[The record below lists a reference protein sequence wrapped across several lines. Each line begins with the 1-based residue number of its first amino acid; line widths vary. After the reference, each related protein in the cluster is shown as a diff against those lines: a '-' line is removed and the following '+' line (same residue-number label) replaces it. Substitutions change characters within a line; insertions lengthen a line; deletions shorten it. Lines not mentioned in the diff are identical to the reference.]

1 MPVGD
6 AAAMRAAILSLWNDP
21 QRAEQM
27 GQNARAFIEKYHTL
41 EMFTAT
47 VRSSAAEATLEGRIA
62 PGDMVGIATRRSRAP
77 AGALHMTIGYGSQR
91 AATAATVEPVSE
103 QCPGRPPGDA
113 DESRF
118 DECPRPD
125 QRRSR
130 RGRSA
135 TTSRWRAWIIPPSTS
150 SSCLASFLPTCCGV
164 ARRVFPLFQVVLGLI
179 VAVCIASANYV
190 INEYLDREFDKY
202 HPTKSRR
209 RAVER
214 DLRGWRG
221 RHGMDGIRGGWP
233 RRGLDSPAP
242 RCSPLRV
249 IFALQGIVYNVQPL
263 RSKDKPYWDVISESI
278 NNPLRLMIGWVMVD
292 PHTLPPSSIIL
303 AYWLGGAFL
312 MAAKRYSEYR
322 EIVASHGAELLIRY
336 RASFAGYSE
345 VSLGISCFVY
355 GLLSTFFLAI
365 FLIKYRVEYLLLVP
379 VVIAL
384 FGYYMALSSKP
395 ASSAQNPEKL
405 FRERKLIAL
414 VVLLVVTFVVA
425 TFVDMPA
432 LSVFTG
438 QQYIT
443 LK

>member
-1 MPVGD
+1 MNPG
-6 AAAMRAAILSLWNDP
+6 ST
-21 QRAEQM
+21 
-27 GQNARAFIEKYHTL
+27 NALDQK
-41 EMFTAT
+41 TAK
-47 VRSSAAEATLEGRIA
+47 
-62 PGDMVGIATRRSRAP
+62 P
-77 AGALHMTIGYGSQR
+77 AGTFSDYLALARLDHSTKHIFI
-91 AATAATVEPVSE
+91 V
-103 QCPGRPPGDA
+103 PGIVLA
-113 DESRF
+113 YLL
-118 DECPRPD
+118 
-125 QRRSR
+125 
-130 RGRSA
+130 RGG
-135 TTSRWRAWIIPPSTS
+135 PE
-150 SSCLASFLPTCCGV
+150 
-164 ARRVFPLFQVVLGLI
+164 VFPVFQIVLGLI
-179 VAVCIASANYV
+179 TAVCIASANYV

-214 DLRGWRG
+214 DLK
-221 RHGMDGIRGGWP
+221 GGVVALEWITLVVV
-233 RRGLDSPAP
+233 GLGAAWIASATMFFTA
-242 RCSPLRV
+242 V
-249 IFALQGIVYNVQPL
+249 VFALQGIVYNVQPL

-278 NNPLRLMIGWVMVD
+278 NNPLRLIIGWVMID

-345 VSLGISCFVY
+345 ISLGISCFVY

-414 VVLLVVTFVVA
+414 VVLLAATFILA
-425 TFVDMPA
+425 TFVDMPG

>member
-1 MPVGD
+1 LRHTVKSALD
-6 AAAMRAAILSLWNDP
+6 EDT
-21 QRAEQM
+21 QM
-27 GQNARAFIEKYHTL
+27 NSGSTNTVDQ
-41 EMFTAT
+41 TAT
-47 VRSSAAEATLEGRIA
+47 KPAGTFRDYLALARLDHSTKHIFIV
-62 PGDMVGIATRRSRAP
+62 PGIVLAYLLRGAP
-77 AGALHMTIGYGSQR
+77 A
-91 AATAATVEPVSE
+91 E
-103 QCPGRPPGDA
+103 
-113 DESRF
+113 
-118 DECPRPD
+118 
-125 QRRSR
+125 
-130 RGRSA
+130 
-135 TTSRWRAWIIPPSTS
+135 
-150 SSCLASFLPTCCGV
+150 LPIV
-164 ARRVFPLFQVVLGLI
+164 PVVLGLI

-214 DLRGWRG
+214 DLRGSVVAMAW
-221 RHGMDGIRGGWP
+221 I
-233 RRGLDSPAP
+233 GLVVVGLGSAWIA
-242 RCSPLRV
+242 STTMFATAV
-249 IFALQGIVYNVQPL
+249 IFALQGVVYNVQPL

-278 NNPLRLMIGWVMVD
+278 NNPLRLTIGWVMVD

-336 RASFAGYSE
+336 RASFAGYTE
-345 VSLGISCFVY
+345 ISLGISCFVY

-384 FGYYMALSSKP
+384 FGYYMALSSKA

-414 VVLLVVTFVVA
+414 VVLLAVTFVVA

>member
-1 MPVGD
+1 MTPGTT
-6 AAAMRAAILSLWNDP
+6 N
-21 QRAEQM
+21 
-27 GQNARAFIEKYHTL
+27 TL
-41 EMFTAT
+41 DQ
-47 VRSSAAEATLEGRIA
+47 A
-62 PGDMVGIATRRSRAP
+62 PKP
-77 AGALHMTIGYGSQR
+77 AGGFGDYLALARLDHSTKHIFI
-91 AATAATVEPVSE
+91 V
-103 QCPGRPPGDA
+103 PGIVLA
-113 DESRF
+113 YLL
-118 DECPRPD
+118 
-125 QRRSR
+125 
-130 RGRSA
+130 RGGPA
-135 TTSRWRAWIIPPSTS
+135 Q
-150 SSCLASFLPTCCGV
+150 
-164 ARRVFPLFQVVLGLI
+164 FPLVPVILGLI
-179 VAVCIASANYV
+179 TAVCIASANYV
-190 INEYLDREFDKY
+190 INEYLDREFDKF

-214 DLRGWRG
+214 DLRGSVVAVSWTALVVV
-221 RHGMDGIRGGWP
+221 
-233 RRGLDSPAP
+233 GLGCAWAASSTMFVTAA
-242 RCSPLRV
+242 

-278 NNPLRLMIGWVMVD
+278 NNPLRLTIGWVMID

-345 VSLGISCFVY
+345 LSLGISCFVY

-414 VVLLVVTFVVA
+414 VVLLGATFVLA